1 MADFLGIVNN
11 TPVPNML
18 IFFGGALLFLG
29 FVGRFGTYVE
39 IPPSRQRWAGG
50 VGAALLLIGTIFT
63 LAPEYQTRNN
73 NIARLN
79 QPSTVEHSNPSAQSE
94 KNVPSVIIEGPPSIP
109 FGQTT
114 YFTILTN
121 NAVRGVWSIG
131 GFTDEPVDVN
141 PLGASHQIYVE
152 PTEKSRID
160 DKFTII
166 FTAYSSSGEEARAKK
181 TFLVTSN

>member
-1 MADFLGIVNN
+1 MGDFVGIVNN

-18 IFFGGALLFLG
+18 ILFGGALLFLS

-39 IPPSRQRWAGG
+39 IPPNRQRWAGG
-50 VGAALLLIGTIFT
+50 VGAALLLVGTIFT
-63 LAPEYQTRNN
+63 LAPEYRTKSN
-73 NIARLN
+73 NISLLN
-79 QPSTVEHSNPSAQSE
+79 QSSKVEDSKPSGRSDENI
-94 KNVPSVIIEGPPSIP
+94 PSVIIEGPPSIP

-114 YFTILTN
+114 YFTILTE

-131 GFTDEPVDVN
+131 GFTDEPVDVD

-166 FTAYSSSGEEARAKK
+166 FTAYSSSGKEARAKK
-181 TFLVTSN
+181 TFLVTSK